1 MVKLGQL
8 PSIRKFPALESIR
21 EKILQNAK
29 IEAEKKEIIIDDIIY
44 QCSKCSKLNIN
55 PKVLELFF
63 NLNTGNHY
71 KFRCNFCKLLSNTHF
86 NAGGVTTKNTM
97 GSIIKNSAIYLTIS
111 DGKICRRVQSPTA
124 TSKERQT
131 KDGKLI
137 HEEQYHGWSGK
148 ITDIQTRQT
157 DYGKEWNVTIE
168 DGDTKASLQMKY
180 SSGYAS
186 AFLKTLPNV
195 DLSKDVQ
202 LMPKSET
209 TDGKTK
215 TTMFIKQD
223 GKAIKWAYTK
233 DNPNGLPSMKKI
245 KVKGVDVWDDSD
257 MMEYLESMVKS
268 KFANSK
274 QDDFEVP
281 F

>member
-1 MVKLGQL
+1 MLFCKHCKSDKDYHTCTNGPHIQ
-8 PSIRKFPALESIR
+8 ALC
-21 EKILQNAK
+21 
-29 IEAEKKEIIIDDIIY
+29 ID
-44 QCSKCSKLNIN
+44 C
-55 PKVLELFF
+55 
-63 NLNTGNHY
+63 GNHL
-71 KFRCNFCKLLSNTHF
+71 KFISKSLN
-86 NAGGVTTKNTM
+86 GGTDTAIFKPM
-97 GSIIKNSAIYLTIS
+97 GSIIKNSAIYLTIT

-124 TSKERQT
+124 TSKERTT
-131 KDGKLI
+131 KDGKVV

-148 ITDIQTRQT
+148 ITDITTRQT

-257 MMEYLESMVKS
+257 MMEHLEAMVKS
-268 KFANSK
+268 KFANNE
-274 QDDFEVP
+274 QDNSDVP

>member
-1 MVKLGQL
+1 MTVEKNVTCKLCGCIND
-8 PSIRKFPALESIR
+8 SVEII
-21 EKILQNAK
+21 EKVFSNNKGSHFQFQCNHCNKKSNIPK
-29 IEAEKKEIIIDDIIY
+29 IE
-44 QCSKCSKLNIN
+44 LN
-55 PKVLELFF
+55 
-63 NLNTGNHY
+63 
-71 KFRCNFCKLLSNTHF
+71 
-86 NAGGVTTKNTM
+86 GGTDTAIFKPM

-111 DGKICRRVQSPTA
+111 EGRICRRVQSPTA

-257 MMEYLESMVKS
+257 MMEHLESMVKS

>member
-1 MVKLGQL
+1 MELFIDIKPHYKSNYNDDLL
-8 PSIRKFPALESIR
+8 FCKHC
-21 EKILQNAK
+21 N
-29 IEAEKKEIIIDDIIY
+29 KENRWYGANNGPHTSAYCIDCFKWI
-44 QCSKCSKLNIN
+44 KHTKKLN
-55 PKVLELFF
+55 
-63 NLNTGNHY
+63 
-71 KFRCNFCKLLSNTHF
+71 
-86 NAGGVTTKNTM
+86 GGTDTAILKQM

-111 DGKICRRVQSPTA
+111 DGKICRRVQSPTT

-195 DLSKDVQ
+195 DLSKDVE

-209 TDGKTK
+209 IDGKTK

-233 DNPNGLPSMKKI
+233 DNPNGLPGMKKI

-257 MMEYLESMVKS
+257 MMEFLESMVKT
-268 KFANSK
+268 KLANTK
-274 QDDFEVP
+274 EEDLDVP

>member
-1 MVKLGQL
+1 MTV
-8 PSIRKFPALESIR
+8 
-21 EKILQNAK
+21 EKN
-29 IEAEKKEIIIDDIIY
+29 
-44 QCSKCSKLNIN
+44 
-55 PKVLELFF
+55 V
-63 NLNTGNHY
+63 T
-71 KFRCNFCKLLSNTHF
+71 CKLCGCINDSVEVIEKLFYNNSGSHYQFQCNHC
-86 NAGGVTTKNTM
+86 NRRSSIAKKLLNGGTDTAIFKPM

-111 DGKICRRVQSPTA
+111 DGRICRRVQSPTA
-124 TSKERQT
+124 TSKERTT
-131 KDGKLI
+131 KDGKVV

-148 ITDIQTRQT
+148 ITDITTRQT

-257 MMEYLESMVKS
+257 MMEHLENMVKS
-268 KFANSK
+268 KFANNE
-274 QDDFEVP
+274 QDNSDVP

>member
-1 MVKLGQL
+1 
-8 PSIRKFPALESIR
+8 
-21 EKILQNAK
+21 
-29 IEAEKKEIIIDDIIY
+29 
-44 QCSKCSKLNIN
+44 
-55 PKVLELFF
+55 
-63 NLNTGNHY
+63 
-71 KFRCNFCKLLSNTHF
+71 
-86 NAGGVTTKNTM
+86 M

-111 DGKICRRVQSPTA
+111 DGRICRRVQSPTA
-124 TSKERQT
+124 TSKERTT

-137 HEEQYHGWSGK
+137 HEEQYHGWSGI
-148 ITDIQTRQT
+148 ITDITTRQS
-157 DYGKEWNVTIE
+157 DYGKDWNITIE
-168 DGDTKASLQMKY
+168 DGDTKAILQMKY

-257 MMEYLESMVKS
+257 MMEHLENMVKS
-268 KFANSK
+268 KFAAV
-274 QDDFEVP
+274 QPDDLDVP